1 MKVLAVISCVLFG
14 LPSVAECNDQEAPVD
29 LQRLLTYPFTGPV
42 AWGVHDT
49 DIEERITARF
59 GKPNKR
65 IPSISEEAARQNRQ
79 SNEVNLAKHVYETV
93 LDYDDVTF
101 YLRGRTHK
109 KIIMG
114 IVVKTQ
120 SAPIVMGIKLGQH
133 ISTLPIENPPEGVF
147 IGKVHRE
154 NSKYYRKYSINSTIH
169 GAVVLDDGQQ
179 MPAIADCSL
188 TISFDEDGFISALSW
203 YYGTGH

>member
-1 MKVLAVISCVLFG
+1 MKILAVIICVLFG
-14 LPSVAECNDQEAPVD
+14 LPSVAECSDQEAPVD

-65 IPSISEEAARQNRQ
+65 IPSISEDAARQNRQ

-101 YLRGRTHK
+101 FLRGRTDE

-114 IVVKTQ
+114 IAVKTQ

-133 ISTLPIENPPEGVF
+133 ISTLPIENSPEGVVV
-147 IGKVHRE
+147 GKTY
-154 NSKYYRKYSINSTIH
+154 SKDGKYYRKYSINFTSYGTI
-169 GAVVLDDGQQ
+169 DYDGREFL
-179 MPAIADCSL
+179 AIADCNL
-188 TISFDEDGFISALSW
+188 EISFDEDGFISGLSW